1 MIVTCTLRVYTNGV
15 LEKEN
20 KTYFILLLQSIDDLY
35 SYSLACFP
43 TTFIAAMLFHTVVLL
58 TIVNHFIS
66 ELTVFYFFGTVL
78 FQLYCI
84 IMIII
89 LYRKEQLLL

>member
-1 MIVTCTLRVYTNGV
+1 MVYV
-15 LEKEN
+15 KKEN

-58 TIVNHFIS
+58 TIVNHFIVVS
-66 ELTVFYFFGTVL
+66 
-78 FQLYCI
+78 
-84 IMIII
+84 
-89 LYRKEQLLL
+89 